1 MNFDFDKQAIDTLEG
16 LIRTRRSVF
25 PKSFIDEPVDD
36 VLIEKLIAAANWA
49 PTHRLTQPWR
59 FVVIQG
65 EARKRFADFL
75 LAHYDQITPVEDR
88 SEVKRKKTYE
98 KPLRSQAIIAICIHP
113 DPNGSVP
120 EWEEIAS
127 VGAAVQNLWL
137 TVHAHGLGGYWSSPG
152 SIKAV
157 GSFLGLEDDTRCL
170 GYFYLGR
177 HAQPAREGVRDPWHE
192 KVKWLKK

>member
-1 MNFDFDKQAIDTLEG
+1 MNFASDNAHSDTLER

-25 PKSFIDEPVDD
+25 PKSFTKEPIDDRI
-36 VLIEKLIAAANWA
+36 IEDIMAAANWA

-75 LAHYDQITPVEDR
+75 LTQYDQNTPVADR
-88 SEVKRKKTYE
+88 SDIKRQKTYD
-98 KPLRSQAIIAICIHP
+98 KPMCSQAIIAICMRR
-113 DPNGSVP
+113 DPKESIP

-152 SIKAV
+152 SIHAV
-157 GSFLGLEDDTRCL
+157 SPFLGLEDDTRCL
-170 GYFYLGR
+170 GYFYLG
-177 HAQPAREGVRDPWHE
+177 HHNQPHKDGVRDPWQG
-192 KVKWLKK
+192 KVKWIKK